1 MFQFFVFVLNDTNC
15 NKALFKI
22 ILPYSEL
29 TCQLMRVD
37 KFSTVIRQGVLTG
50 GPYLTVA
57 QTKLNPYL
65 LFSYLIEGLEQ
76 LDKETE
82 RKVLTKGKSHFMNSN
97 LKP

>member
-1 MFQFFVFVLNDTNC
+1 MFQFFVFVLNDKNC
-15 NKALFKI
+15 NKTLFKI

-57 QTKLNPYL
+57 QTKLNPCL
-65 LFSYLIEGLEQ
+65 LFSYLIEGLNSWTRRQ
-76 LDKETE
+76 
-82 RKVLTKGKSHFMNSN
+82 RGKC
-97 LKP
+97 